1 MRMGGFWGIHR
12 VVGVGVCI
20 FFQKVFWVFWV
31 GRVLICNFFGRFG
44 GDLGV

>member
-20 FFQKVFWVFWV
+20 FFSKGF
-31 GRVLICNFFGRFG
+31 
-44 GDLGV
+44 LGVLGR